1 MQHEVRFATFNLL
14 NLALPGIRFYADQE
28 PYTQARY
35 DAKAD
40 WIAQQ
45 IDRLDADV
53 IGFQEVFSQ
62 QALRDVLSRTKHYRD
77 AHQVGFD
84 PTETS
89 EPITQLNAKKSL
101 ALTPSVA
108 LVSRLPL
115 TGPISNYTRLPHALA
130 VALPGAITPITHFT
144 RPILH
149 VQVVVDGSGITAP
162 GRPLGRSQVIDV
174 FVCHLK
180 SKRPDFSNGATSADT
195 DSYQTGMAMLHSMIR
210 RGAEAL
216 GLRYLISD
224 QLRRQRLPL
233 IVLGDF
239 NDTAGA
245 MTTQLVSGAT
255 SERRSLREGPTDRL
269 FDSFRV
275 QSRRR
280 SPRSIGFTHIHDD
293 TLETIDHVLVSDA
306 FEPGAPTAI
315 GEVVEVVYLTDHLGL
330 RLPEASDHGIV
341 LARIMF
347 FGSASPV

>member
-14 NLALPGIRFYADQE
+14 NLALPGMRFYADQE
-28 PYTQARY
+28 PYTQACY
-35 DAKAD
+35 DAKAE
-40 WIAQQ
+40 WVAQQ

-62 QALRDVLSRTKHYRD
+62 AALKDVLARSKHYQN
-77 AHQVGFD
+77 AHVVGFD
-84 PTETS
+84 PIEVLDS
-89 EPITQLNAKKSL
+89 A

-115 TGPISNYTRLPHALA
+115 TGPISNHTRLPHGLA
-130 VALPGAITPITHFT
+130 VALPGTTIPITTFT

-149 VQVVVDGSGITAP
+149 VQIVADGSGAAGP
-162 GRPLGRSQVIDV
+162 GRPAARTQVLDV

-180 SKRPDFSNGATSADT
+180 SKRPDYSSGGTIGDS

-239 NDTAGA
+239 NDTASA
-245 MTTQLVSGAT
+245 MTTQLVSGAA
-255 SERRSLREGPTDRL
+255 SERRSTREGPTDRL

-280 SPRSIGFTHIHDD
+280 LLRGMNFSHIHDGA
-293 TLETIDHVLVSDA
+293 LETIDHVLVSDA
-306 FEPGAPTAI
+306 FEPGSPAAI
-315 GEVVEVVYLTDHLGL
+315 GEVMEVIYLNDHLSL
-330 RLPEASDHGIV
+330 RLPEATDHGIV
-341 LARIMF
+341 LARILL
-347 FGSASPV
+347 FGSASNN

>member
-14 NLALPGIRFYADQE
+14 NLALPGIRFYPDQE

-35 DAKAD
+35 DAKVE

-62 QALRDVLSRTKHYRD
+62 AALKDVLARTKHYQQ
-77 AHQVGFD
+77 AHLVGFD
-84 PTETS
+84 PIESSDT
-89 EPITQLNAKKSL
+89 NAQPSTPN
-101 ALTPSVA
+101 ASPLTPSVA

-115 TGPISNYTRLPHALA
+115 TGPISNHTRLPHGLA
-130 VALPGAITPITHFT
+130 VALPGTSVPITTFT

-149 VQVVVDGSGITAP
+149 VQIVADGSSTTVP
-162 GRPLGRSQVIDV
+162 GRLAARTQVIDV

-180 SKRPDFSNGATSADT
+180 SKRPDFSSGIAIADS

-233 IVLGDF
+233 VVLGDF
-239 NDTAGA
+239 NDTAAA
-245 MTTQLVSGAT
+245 MTTQLVSGAV
-255 SERRSLREGPTDRL
+255 SERRSSREGPTDRL

-280 SPRSIGFTHIHDD
+280 SMRGVGFSHIHDGAM
-293 TLETIDHVLVSDA
+293 ETIDHVLVSDA
-306 FEPGAPTAI
+306 FEPGSPTAI
-315 GEVVEVVYLTDHLGL
+315 GEVLEVIYLNDHLSL
-330 RLPEASDHGIV
+330 RLPEATDHGIV
-341 LARIMF
+341 LARVML
-347 FGSASPV
+347 FGSASNN